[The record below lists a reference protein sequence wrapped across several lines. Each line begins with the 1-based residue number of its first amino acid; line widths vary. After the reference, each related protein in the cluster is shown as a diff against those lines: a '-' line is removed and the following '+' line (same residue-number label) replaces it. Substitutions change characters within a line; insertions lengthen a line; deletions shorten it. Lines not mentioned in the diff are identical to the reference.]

1 MLDMLCEKVP
11 KEAAIKIFTMSFGY
25 PFEDDMPRLV
35 PPDKDTFHGWTW
47 LRSDD
52 PALAWGDR
60 FDCRYIP
67 PPKPKW
73 IDPSRSWG
81 YRIPPPRK
89 NETFPPPR
97 TWPVPHTR
105 QQFVT
110 FPWGE
115 ECIFP
120 CIMSPKMKSQI
131 LERYY

>member
-35 PPDKDTFHGWTW
+35 PDKDTFHGWTW

-67 PPKPKW
+67 PPKPRW
-73 IDPSRSWG
+73 IDPPGSWGWG
-81 YRIPPPRK
+81 YRTPQPPK
-89 NETFPPPR
+89 NKTFS
-97 TWPVPHTR
+97 
-105 QQFVT
+105 
-110 FPWGE
+110 WGE

-120 CIMSPKMKSQI
+120 CIMSPKMKRQI